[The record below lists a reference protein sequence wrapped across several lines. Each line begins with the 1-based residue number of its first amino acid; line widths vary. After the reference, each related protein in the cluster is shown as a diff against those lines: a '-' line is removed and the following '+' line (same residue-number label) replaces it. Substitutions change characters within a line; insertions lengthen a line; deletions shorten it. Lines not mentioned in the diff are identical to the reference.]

1 MAKDPFY
8 HSEKKRYKNPI
19 PSREWILQS
28 LENIGKP
35 VSFDQLAD
43 NFKLNDEAGLLALKK
58 RLNAMVRDGQL
69 IRNHNADFVLV
80 AHLGLCKG
88 RIGYGKDRQPYMFD
102 EHAETRYAISGFQ
115 LTELVEGDYVLARRL
130 NQENAVIVEIISRNL
145 KTIIG
150 RVQKHAHL
158 TTLLPLKHCCYSDPV
173 IIDQAKKLSANE
185 MVEVS
190 IVEMPKPGKPML
202 VKVEQ
207 VLPDNPDLEQQID
220 ILCGAYGIETSF
232 NHHYEFEKVTDYTG
246 RTDWRSLP
254 FVTIDGADAKDF
266 DDAICVKKIKKGFEA
281 YIAIADVTHYVKP
294 DTALDNEAADRGT
307 SVYFP
312 QRVIPMLPQALS
324 NDLCSLVPHQDRLVL
339 GLQVQLTQH
348 GQVVGYQLHEAVI
361 CSHARLTYDAVQA
374 MIDKEADIPQALQ
387 TVLPPM
393 IDLATKLSD
402 IKNRRGA
409 LRFNRSA
416 LVPTF
421 KGMQIDGF
429 SLKPSNDAMHLVEVY
444 MLLANE
450 LVAEHCQA
458 HDIPCL
464 YRNHGAPD
472 WVKLEPFFSMLGM
485 LGVKVKKQKKHLTPK
500 IINEWIGRLAP
511 STMISIL
518 EHLLLRALPQAV
530 YQPESRGHFGLA
542 YANYLHFTSP
552 IRRYPDLL
560 VHRQLKRA
568 INKKPLKVKGLNAL
582 GVHCSRTERRAE
594 QACRWVEGWL
604 KCQWMETKINQ
615 IFTGK
620 VSSVTAFGLFV
631 TLDDCGVDG
640 LIHIAKLPKDYYE
653 FNEKH
658 SNLVGQKSNR
668 VFAMGDAVKI
678 RVAHV
683 NVEQQ
688 RIDFLLVD

>member
-28 LENIGKP
+28 LEDTGKP
-35 VSFDQLAD
+35 ISFEQLA
-43 NFKLNDEAGLLALKK
+43 NQFKLDNDAGLLALKK

-69 IRNHNADFVLV
+69 IRNNNADFVLV

-88 RIGYGKDRQPYMFD
+88 RICYGKDRQPYMLD
-102 EHAETRYAISGFQ
+102 EQSETRYTISGFQ

-130 NQENAVIVEIISRNL
+130 STESVVIVEIIGRDL
-145 KTIIG
+145 KSIIG
-150 RVQKHAHL
+150 RVQKHAQL
-158 TTLLPLKHCCYSDPV
+158 ITLLPLKHCCYSDPI
-173 IIDQAKKLSANE
+173 IIDSANKLKSHD
-185 MVEVS
+185 MVEVN

-202 VKVEQ
+202 VEVKQ
-207 VLPDNPDLEQQID
+207 VLPNRPDLQQQID
-220 ILCGAYGIETSF
+220 ILCSAFGIETTF
-232 NHHYEFEKVTDYTG
+232 NHLYEFSQVSDFEG
-246 RTDWRSLP
+246 RTDWRALP

-266 DDAICVKKIKKGFEA
+266 DDAICVKKTKKGFEA
-281 YIAIADVTHYVKP
+281 YVAIADVTHYVKHDSP
-294 DTALDNEAADRGT
+294 LDKEAANRGT

-312 QRVIPMLPQALS
+312 QRVVPMLPQALS

-339 GLQVQLTQH
+339 GLQVQLTQQ
-348 GQVVGYQLHEAVI
+348 GQVTAYQLHEAVI

-374 MIDKEADIPQALQ
+374 MMDQKKAMPQALE

-393 IDLATKLSD
+393 IELATKLND

-416 LVPTF
+416 LVPNF
-421 KGMQIDGF
+421 KGMQITGF
-429 SLKPSNDAMHLVEVY
+429 TLKPSNDAMRLVEVY

-450 LVAEHCQA
+450 LVAEHCQQ

-464 YRNHGAPD
+464 YRNHGKPD
-472 WVKLEPFFSMLGM
+472 LLKLAPFFTMLEM
-485 LGVKVKKQKKHLTPK
+485 LGVKIKKQKNHLTPK
-500 IINEWIGRLAP
+500 KINEWIEALGPGPML
-511 STMISIL
+511 SIL

-530 YQPESRGHFGLA
+530 YQPESKGHFGLA
-542 YANYLHFTSP
+542 YAHYLHFTSP

-560 VHRQLKRA
+560 VHRQLKRSL
-568 INKKPLKVKGLNAL
+568 NKKPLTIKGLNAL
-582 GVHCSRTERRAE
+582 GAHCSRTERRAE

-615 IFTGK
+615 MFTGK

-658 SNLVGQKSNR
+658 ANLVGQKSKR
-668 VFAMGDAVKI
+668 VFSIGDAVKI
-678 RVAHV
+678 RVTQV
-683 NVEQQ
+683 NIEQQ